1 MSKRVLIATVKPF
14 DPAARDQVV
23 DAIKAAGNEPLLL
36 EKYED
41 ESALLEAAGK
51 CDAMIVRSDLITEK
65 VLDAG
70 KDLKL
75 VVRAGA
81 GYDNIDGAAAKKR
94 GIAVMNTPGQNS
106 NAVAELALSMM
117 IYMARGQFNGKPGT
131 EIKGKTLG
139 IHAFGNAGKALAAV
153 VRGFGMKV
161 LAYDPLVDDAV
172 IKEAGVEPVGSA
184 EELYKKSQYV
194 SLHIPAN
201 AETKNS
207 IGKALLSLMPENGTL
222 VNTARKEVINEAEL
236 VEAFQA
242 RADLRYATDV
252 APDEAVVA
260 KLQEMGPG
268 RYYATP
274 KKMGAQT
281 FEANVNAGIAAAN
294 QIAAFFAKGD
304 RTFVVND

>member
-51 CDAMIVRSDLITEK
+51 CDAMIVRSDLITDK
-65 VLDAG
+65 VLEAG

-139 IHAFGNAGKALAAV
+139 IHAFGNAGKALAALTK
-153 VRGFGMKV
+153 GFGMKV
-161 LAYDPLVDDAV
+161 LAVDPFVDDAV
-172 IKEAGVEPVGSA
+172 IRAAGVEPVKSA
-184 EELYKKSQYV
+184 EELYKRSQYV

-207 IGKALLSLMPENGTL
+207 IGKALLSVMPESGTL
-222 VNTARKEVINEAEL
+222 VNTARKEVINESEL
-236 VEAFQA
+236 VEVFAA
-242 RADLRYATDV
+242 RQDLRYATDV
-252 APDEAVVA
+252 APDDDVAA
-260 KLQEMGPG
+260 KLKELGAG

-294 QIAAFFAKGD
+294 QIAAFFEKGD

>member
-14 DPAARDQVV
+14 APAARDQVV
-23 DAIKAAGNEPLLL
+23 DAIKAAKYEPLLL

-41 ESALLEAAGK
+41 KSALLEAAGK
-51 CDAMIVRSDLITEK
+51 CDAMIVRSDKITEE

-117 IYMARGQFNGKPGT
+117 VYMARGQFNGKPGT

-139 IHAFGNAGKALAAV
+139 IHGFGNAGGALAAV
-153 VRGFGMKV
+153 VQGFGMNV
-161 LAYDPLVDDAV
+161 LAFDPFVDDAA
-172 IKEAGVEPVGSA
+172 IKAAGAKPTGSA
-184 EELYKKSQYV
+184 EELYKSSQYV
-194 SLHIPAN
+194 SLHMPAN
-201 AETKNS
+201 AETKGS
-207 IGKALLSLMPENGTL
+207 IGKALLSLLPKNGTL
-222 VNTARKEVINEAEL
+222 INTARKEVINEAEL
-236 VEAFQA
+236 VEVFEA
-242 RADLRYATDV
+242 RDDLRYATDV
-252 APDEAVVA
+252 APANEVVA
-260 KLQEMGPG
+260 KLKEMGPG
-268 RYYATP
+268 RFYATP

-281 FEANVNAGIAAAN
+281 FEANVNAGVAAAN
-294 QIAAFFAKGD
+294 QIIGFFERGD
-304 RTFVVND
+304 KTFVVND

>member
-14 DPAARDQVV
+14 APAARDQVV
-23 DAIKAAGNEPLLL
+23 EAIKAAGNEPLLL

-51 CDAMIVRSDLITEK
+51 CDAMIVRSDKITEK
-65 VLDAG
+65 VLEAG

-117 IYMARGQFNGKPGT
+117 VYMARGQFNGKPGT

-139 IHAFGNAGKALAAV
+139 IHGFGNAGRAVAAV
-153 VRGFGMKV
+153 VKGFGMKI
-161 LAYDPLVDDAV
+161 LAFDPFVDGSV
-172 IKEAGVEPVGSA
+172 FKEAGVEPVKSA

-194 SLHIPAN
+194 SLHVPAN
-201 AETKNS
+201 SETKNS
-207 IGKALLSLMPENGTL
+207 VGKALLSLMPKTGTL
-222 VNTARKEVINEAEL
+222 VNTARKEVIDEAGL
-236 VEAFQA
+236 VEAFEA
-242 RADLRYATDV
+242 RDDLRYATDV
-252 APDEAVVA
+252 APSEEVVA
-260 KLQEMGPG
+260 KLQAMGPG

-281 FEANVNAGIAAAN
+281 FEANVNAGVAAAN
-294 QIAAFFAKGD
+294 QIAGFFERGD
-304 RTFVVND
+304 KTFVVND